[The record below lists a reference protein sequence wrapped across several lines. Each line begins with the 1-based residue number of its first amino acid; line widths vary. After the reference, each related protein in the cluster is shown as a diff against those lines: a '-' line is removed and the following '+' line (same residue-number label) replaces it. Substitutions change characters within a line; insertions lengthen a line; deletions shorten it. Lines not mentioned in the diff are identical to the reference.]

1 MEERKLIE
9 QTILTNLIH
18 NEEYVRKVLP
28 FIKKEYFQ
36 DYIDRSIYESI
47 YKHFEKYNACP
58 TIDALKI
65 EINNSGSFTEDQYKA
80 ADELLSSLKPT
91 EDTSEW
97 LLDQTETFCK
107 DKAIYNAIMESISV
121 IDGKGSKSRGALPGI
136 LTDALAV
143 SFDPHVGHDFI
154 ENAPER
160 WDFYHRKE
168 IKVPFDIDLLNEATK
183 GGLSKKTLNIA
194 MAGTGVGKSM
204 FMCHCASAN
213 LRDNKN
219 VLYVTMEMAEEK
231 IAERIDANLMG
242 MSIDEVHELP
252 EDVYEKKIARLKTNY
267 MGKIVVKEYP
277 TTGANVNHIRYLLN
291 ELKIKKSF
299 IPDIIYVDYL
309 NIMMSSRMKQGGSI
323 NSYTYVKSIAEE
335 LRGLAVEYNVPIVSA
350 TQTTRSGY
358 TNSDV
363 GLEDT
368 SESFGLPA
376 TADLMF
382 ALIST
387 DELKDL
393 GQMVVKQ
400 LKNRYSDPSLNRKFI
415 VGCDMAKMTLY
426 NVEQS
431 AQDDLID
438 DNVFDNTEISQ
449 SMKEKFDEF
458 I

>member
-136 LTDALAV
+136 LTDGLAV

-449 SMKEKFDEF
+449 NMKEKFNEF